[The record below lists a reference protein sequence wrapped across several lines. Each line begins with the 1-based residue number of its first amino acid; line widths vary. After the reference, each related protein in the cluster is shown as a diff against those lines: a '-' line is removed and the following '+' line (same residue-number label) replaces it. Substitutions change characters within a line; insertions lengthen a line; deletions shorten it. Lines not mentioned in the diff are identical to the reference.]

1 MIAKKEI
8 TLGAR
13 LLCVAECVRANSV
26 LCDVGTDHAMLPIY
40 LASIGRI
47 LRGYATDVNAGPIA
61 MAKNNIENMGF
72 SHIIDCIQT
81 DGLCGTEQLGIT
93 DISICGMGGEL
104 IGRILDDCEYIKNSD
119 VNLILQPM
127 SRVAELRKYL
137 FDHGF
142 DIISEHYASET
153 GKFYNILVCRYAI
166 NSISYDEL
174 DLLLGKNYREKAN
187 DPLFRIQADRI
198 LYHLKNKEKSPDKE
212 EAYRSRGLYRIIK
225 EILG

>member
-104 IGRILDDCEYIKNSD
+104 IGRILDDCEYIKNSKGFNNVKISCQQNSD
-119 VNLILQPM
+119 KLMAYQKMMSGSVKLKIDNEAKNLN
-127 SRVAELRKYL
+127 YL
-137 FDHGF
+137 FDKIENNNPLANLRKG
-142 DIISEHYASET
+142 YA
-153 GKFYNILVCRYAI
+153 LVFK
-166 NSISYDEL
+166 
-174 DLLLGKNYREKAN
+174 G
-187 DPLFRIQADRI
+187 
-198 LYHLKNKEKSPDKE
+198 EKSVTSEDKLKKNDKIVVRTHSQE
-212 EAYRSRGLYRIIK
+212 LSCTIDSTKTIKSRGTL
-225 EILG
+225 